1 MCGVAKM
8 KTYLV
13 TLTYD
18 KRTHAVPMFEVDV
31 QAESPVEAR
40 GIARRH
46 ALKFWSTDCPLT
58 VVAVEVAPKMTD
70 ERIAQDEA
78 ELAAV
83 MGVPA

>member
-1 MCGVAKM
+1 M

-31 QAESPVEAR
+31 QAEFPVEAR

-46 ALKFWSTDCPLT
+46 ALKFWSTDAPLT
-58 VVAVEVAPKMTD
+58 VVAVEISPKMTP
-70 ERIAQDEA
+70 ERQAQDEA
-78 ELAAV
+78 ELEAV
-83 MGVPA
+83 MEVAA

>member
-1 MCGVAKM
+1 M
-8 KTYLV
+8 KTYRV

-31 QAESPVEAR
+31 QADFPVEAR

-46 ALKFWSTDCPLT
+46 ALKFWSTDAPLT